1 MSSTVIWALAL
12 VVVVLAIAIGIGT
25 IVSVMKAREK
35 ARRELNQRDVATPCM
50 ANGHSYRIYQ
60 TGWRCDICGNYV
72 SRVDGEVYGPEKD
85 GLRERRRKPR

>member
-12 VVVVLAIAIGIGT
+12 VVVVLAIGIGT
-25 IVSVMKAREK
+25 IVSIVRAREK
-35 ARRELNQRDVATPCM
+35 ARRELNNREVATPCA

-72 SRVDGEVYGPEKD
+72 SRVDGEVYGPEQD
-85 GLRERRRKPR
+85 GLRERRREPR

>member
-1 MSSTVIWALAL
+1 MNATVIWALAL
-12 VVVVLAIAIGIGT
+12 FFVVVAIGIGT
-25 IVSVMKAREK
+25 IVSIMKARER
-35 ARRELNQRDVATPCM
+35 ARRDLNKRTVATPCI

-85 GLRERRRKPR
+85 GLRERRREPR

>member
-1 MSSTVIWALAL
+1 MSISSTVIWALAL
-12 VVVVLAIAIGIGT
+12 VVVVLAIGVGT
-25 IVSVMKAREK
+25 LVSVMKAREK
-35 ARRELNQRDVATPCM
+35 ARQERNKREVATPCM

-85 GLRERRRKPR
+85 GLRERRREPR